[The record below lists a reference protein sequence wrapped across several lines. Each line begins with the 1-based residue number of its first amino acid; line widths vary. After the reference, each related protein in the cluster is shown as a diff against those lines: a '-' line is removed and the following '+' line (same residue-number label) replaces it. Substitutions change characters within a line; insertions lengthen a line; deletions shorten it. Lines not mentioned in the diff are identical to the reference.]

1 MALRGLLWGLIAA
14 LLAAGCGGDEKRA
27 APAGPPAAGRA
38 AAGLPEKLDA
48 ELAERGRELGVPGAA
63 AALVVRGEL
72 VWSGA
77 WGKADIASGRAMT
90 AQTPVAYASV
100 GKMITAALALRLA
113 EQGRLSLDDPVRKW
127 VPEWPGK
134 RSKTLRDLLG
144 HDGGIEDAPESF
156 YMAQVRRPARRFR
169 PADWLAAIRPPH
181 AEDSHVYNNS
191 GFVVA
196 GLALR
201 RAVGEGWLDLLRDT
215 APGIALQPDQRVKDE
230 PARGYVYPQ
239 GAGRPRPFGDGGQ
252 LVPSTSLATAAW
264 TSGGYAG
271 SVEAMARWADG
282 LFAGEVI
289 EPGSLDEMTDFR
301 PSTALGDAYGLG
313 LARFEVDGREAWGH
327 GGGMP
332 GFHSGL
338 TYLPKERLTLFVVW
352 NDDLIVQDRIP
363 QTLMKVAL
371 DGIG

>member
-1 MALRGLLWGLIAA
+1 MPLRGLLCGLIAA
-14 LLAAGCGGDEKRA
+14 ALAAGCGGGERTAAPRTAADLPRKLDPELAKRA
-27 APAGPPAAGRA
+27 
-38 AAGLPEKLDA
+38 E
-48 ELAERGRELGVPGAA
+48 ELGVPGAT
-63 AALVVRGEL
+63 AALFVRGEL

-77 WGKADIASGRAMT
+77 WGKADIAAGRAMT

-156 YMAQVRRPARRFR
+156 YTAQIRRPARRFR
-169 PADWLAAIRPPH
+169 PADWLAALRPPQP
-181 AEDSHVYNNS
+181 EDSSLYNNS

-201 RAVGEGWLDLLRDT
+201 RAAGDGWLDLLRDT
-215 APGIALQPDQRVKDE
+215 APGIALQPDQRVRGA
-230 PARGYVYPQ
+230 PARGYVYPR
-239 GAGRPRPFGDGGQ
+239 GAGDPRPFGDDGQ

-282 LFAGEVI
+282 LFAGKLL
-289 EPGSLDEMTDFR
+289 EPESLDEMTDFR

-313 LARFEVDGREAWGH
+313 LARFEVEGREAWGH
-327 GGGMP
+327 LGGMP
-332 GFHSGL
+332 GFHTDL
-338 TYLPKERLTLFVVW
+338 THVPEERLTLFAVW
-352 NDDLIVQDRIP
+352 NDDLIDQDRIP